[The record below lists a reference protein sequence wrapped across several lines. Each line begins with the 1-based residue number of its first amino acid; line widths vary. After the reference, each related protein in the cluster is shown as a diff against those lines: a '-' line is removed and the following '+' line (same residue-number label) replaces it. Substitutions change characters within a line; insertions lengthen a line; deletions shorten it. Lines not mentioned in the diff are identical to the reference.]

1 MTTRLSI
8 WEKAVARRR
17 AAIRQAMRKMAKTR
31 TKSAKLRIIRDLN
44 NMMYY
49 GIMNKHQQHWHKING
64 IWRKNTIRTRSRH
77 ASAL

>member
-1 MTTRLSI
+1 MPTRVAL

-17 AAIRQAMRKMAKTR
+17 AAIRTAARKMAKTR
-31 TKSAKLRIIRDLN
+31 SKITRLRYLRDLN

-64 IWRKNTIRTRSRH
+64 IWRKNTIRTRSRKVR
-77 ASAL
+77 